1 MKNNINKY
9 FAGELTSGEKDEF
22 LLEVIHDGGLQE
34 DFLEYQHLV
43 ALIDWLSPKEDKELA
58 QRKLSEFVNR
68 IEKRKNK

>member
-9 FAGELTSGEKDEF
+9 FAGELTSGEKNEF

-43 ALIDWLSPKEDKELA
+43 ALIDW
-58 QRKLSEFVNR
+58 
-68 IEKRKNK
+68 

>member
-34 DFLEYQHLV
+34 DIFRISASGSTNRLV
-43 ALIDWLSPKEDKELA
+43 V
-58 QRKLSEFVNR
+58 SER
-68 IEKRKNK
+68 G

>member
-22 LLEVIHDGGLQE
+22 LLEVIHDGGLEE

-43 ALIDWLSPKEDKELA
+43 ALVDWSSPKEDEELA
-58 QRKLSEFVNR
+58 QRKLSEFISR
-68 IEKRKNK
+68 IEKRKK